1 LIIEYPQQQIR
12 EEVMRIVRHVI
23 AVAALAAMPLA
34 AQAQTKVSIGKVLSG
49 NGFHIP
55 TYVAMD
61 RGFYKDEGLDAR
73 FVSLTGGALVKAA
86 LTGAVDFIPIPS
98 GGAQAALSGADI
110 RYVVGESLRSQW
122 LIVAR
127 PEIKKPEEL
136 KGKIIGYG
144 RVGAA
149 DYDEG
154 AAVMLRAFKMEVGKD
169 YKVISFQGETER
181 IAALVNGDIQAALI
195 SVPHAPKALNAGMK
209 ILVRT
214 GDHIQRAG
222 GSIWGRKAYIDQNP
236 DVVPKLIRAIAKAV
250 MFYRTDKA
258 GSIPILK
265 NHLGIDNDNDAG
277 IVWDQTHD
285 AFGAELPKDLFREI
299 FESRRQTMIAAKT
312 WPADKPLPDP
322 EQWLL
327 REQLESTLAAMKY
340 VPTKIGKPS
349 N

>member
-1 LIIEYPQQQIR
+1 
-12 EEVMRIVRHVI
+12 MRIVRHI
-23 AVAALAAMPLA
+23 AAVAVLASLPLA
-34 AQAQTKVSIGKVLSG
+34 AHAQTKVSIGKVLSG

-61 RGFYKDEGLDAR
+61 RGFYKEEGLDAR
-73 FVSLTGGALVKAA
+73 FVMLTGGALVKAA

-98 GGAQAALSGADI
+98 GGAQAALSGAEI

-122 LIVAR
+122 LIASR
-127 PEIKKPEEL
+127 PEIKTPEDL

-154 AAVMLRAFKMEVGKD
+154 AAVMLRGFKMAVGKD

-181 IAALVNGDIQAALI
+181 IAALINGDIQAALI

-214 GDHIQRAG
+214 GDYIQRAG

-236 DVVPKLIRAIAKAV
+236 EVVPKLIRAIAKAV
-250 MFYRTDKA
+250 TYYRTDRA
-258 GSIPILK
+258 GSIPILR
-265 NHLGIDNDNDAG
+265 NHLGIDNDKDAG
-277 IVWDQTHD
+277 IVWDQTHN
-285 AFGAELPKDLFREI
+285 AFGAELPKELFRQI
-299 FESRRQTMIAAKT
+299 FESRLKTMIAAKQ
-312 WPADKPLPDP
+312 WAADKPLPDP
-322 EQWLL
+322 EQWLMRDVL
-327 REQLESTLAAMKY
+327 DKTLKDMKY
-340 VPTKIGKPS
+340 VPTKPGPS